1 MHDYCAAKRNLAL
14 SFNTQA
20 GTFYS
25 GRRIAATFRHA
36 IARSQTATMHNRARV
51 VRGSCK
57 ILSRNIHYKHARMP
71 IDFQR
76 TDNVKRAASYNIAAL
91 QNATSP

>member
-1 MHDYCAAKRNLAL
+1 
-14 SFNTQA
+14 
-20 GTFYS
+20 
-25 GRRIAATFRHA
+25 
-36 IARSQTATMHNRARV
+36 MHNRARV

-76 TDNVKRAASYNIAAL
+76 TDNVKRAASYNTAAL
-91 QNATSP
+91 QNMTSLQSTFIPQMQLHYETCRHKTPRAKQLCRAVHDPSVFGVC